1 MSAIKTAVQGAV
13 MAVMKTAIEHAP
25 DAWMPGGKPDPLIA
39 RKHGLIGQPVS
50 RLDGPLKVQGKGID
64 WQWMDPAGNNSTDPS
79 CPGAR
84 QLPFVVGFAPAY
96 APCAP
101 PQALPEEG
109 QAQPVEG
116 EERHGGGW
124 RSWFGLD
131 KKKET
136 PPADAAST
144 PPAH

>member
-1 MSAIKTAVQGAV
+1 VIWIGNDQNKQTGLYGATGAMRV
-13 MAVMKTAIEHAP
+13 WSGIF
-25 DAWMPGGKPDPLIA
+25 A
-39 RKHGLIGQPVS
+39 RLPS
-50 RLDGPLKVQGKGID
+50 SPLKVQGKGID
-64 WQWMDPAGNNSTDPS
+64 WQWMDPSGSNSTDPS

-84 QLPFVVGFAPAY
+84 QFPFVVGFAPAF

-109 QAQPVEG
+109 QAPPAPANG

-131 KKKET
+131 KKKQT

-144 PPAH
+144 PPAQ